1 MKIIFK
7 PLLLTKALTKG
18 IEKQI
23 EQVSDKLLA
32 EVKRRSPVR
41 SGLFKNSWRMKGSGT
56 KRTISNPQPYGH
68 ALEHGRSSQARD
80 GVVGPSLTTIR
91 K

>member
-1 MKIIFK
+1 MRVLFK
-7 PLLLTKALTKG
+7 SLLLQKALTKG
-18 IEKQI
+18 IEEQV

-80 GVVGPSLTTIR
+80 GVVGPSLRTIR